1 MSPPAAPGSAA
12 TDAAAPPTPAQIAKA
27 ALRHLAVNRLEPTP
41 ENYARAWQAE
51 GGAPPAAPPAPA
63 TPASEQPA
71 ADPAAE
77 AEEWATTIAKLL
89 RGIERGS
96 RQWTTGRKKDSLQRV
111 LDGSRSRPER
121 LRQRLRQLASSWD
134 GEPLD
139 DAPDTDMAALL
150 PLDDDTGAAA
160 DSAIPDPAF
169 TEAGPDLPA
178 EGGTATW
185 SRIVDELH
193 QTVQAALLPA
203 DAASREVVDALAQ
216 ATAPLAPEPPVLPPP
231 EELAAT
237 LQAVCTDARRVLQH
251 RQHLLQQLTGLCEE
265 LTDSLCDL
273 AEDESWVRGQCEAM
287 RHQIAEGLNTRGVRR
302 ISQLLHDTRERQQ
315 RLRAERNEARQALK
329 QLIHQ
334 MLQEIAEL
342 GSHTDRFT
350 GNLGRYAEVIG
361 SADSLQSLAGVVRE
375 MLEDSRAV
383 QAVVSQA
390 QQRLQS
396 EHARATELSD
406 RVRELEDEIRRLS
419 DEVSTDPLTQIAN
432 RRGLMRAFEAEQS
445 RAERQSAPLS
455 IALLDVDNFK
465 KLNDTLG
472 HQVGDDALRFLADQ
486 VRSRLRPVD
495 VLARYG
501 GEEFV
506 ILLPDTPAE
515 EAQRVV
521 TRLQRELSAEL
532 FMQQGGDKVFITFSA
547 GVTPYRASEALE
559 AALDRADLALYEAKR
574 TGKNRTCVA

>member
-51 GGAPPAAPPAPA
+51 GGASPTAPPAPA
-63 TPASEQPA
+63 TPASGEPA

-111 LDGSRSRPER
+111 LDGSRSHPQR
-121 LRQRLRQLASSWD
+121 LRTRLRQLASSWD

-150 PLDDDTGAAA
+150 PLEDETGAQAESSATAADAGPAAQLADGTGAA
-160 DSAIPDPAF
+160 
-169 TEAGPDLPA
+169 
-178 EGGTATW
+178 W

-203 DAASREVVDALAQ
+203 DAATTPVAQALNE
-216 ATAPLAPEPPVLPPP
+216 ATAPLAPEPPLLPPAA
-231 EELAAT
+231 ELVTT

-547 GVTPYRASEALE
+547 GVTPYRAGEALE

>member
-111 LDGSRSRPER
+111 LDGSRSHPQR
-121 LRQRLRQLASSWD
+121 LRTRLRQLASSWD

-150 PLDDDTGAAA
+150 PLEDETGAQAESSATAADAGPAALLADGTGAA
-160 DSAIPDPAF
+160 
-169 TEAGPDLPA
+169 
-178 EGGTATW
+178 W

-203 DAASREVVDALAQ
+203 DAATTPVAQALNE
-216 ATAPLAPEPPVLPPP
+216 ATAPLAPEPPLLPPAA
-231 EELAAT
+231 ELVTT

-396 EHARATELSD
+396 EHARATELTD

>member
-1 MSPPAAPGSAA
+1 MPPPAAPAGTAL
-12 TDAAAPPTPAQIAKA
+12 DAAQPPTPAQIAKA

-51 GGAPPAAPPAPA
+51 GGVPPAAPPAA
-63 TPASEQPA
+63 APASSEPA
-71 ADPAAE
+71 SDPAAE
-77 AEEWATTIAKLL
+77 AEEWAATIGKLL

-111 LDGSRSRPER
+111 LEGSRSHPQR
-121 LRQRLRQLASSWD
+121 LRTRLRQLAASWD

-139 DAPDTDMAALL
+139 DPPDTDMAALL
-150 PLDDDTGAAA
+150 PLDEDADAAA
-160 DSAIPDPAF
+160 APAA
-169 TEAGPDLPA
+169 EEPVSPAAG
-178 EGGTATW
+178 GGTAAW
-185 SRIVDELH
+185 SRMVGELH

-203 DAASREVVDALAQ
+203 DATSGEAAQ
-216 ATAPLAPEPPVLPPP
+216 ALQRATAELAPQPPLLPPTA
-231 EELAAT
+231 ELAAS
-237 LQAVCTDARRVLQH
+237 LEAACAEARRVLQH
-251 RQHLLQQLTGLCEE
+251 RQHLLLQLTGLCEE
-265 LTDSLCDL
+265 LTDSLGDL

-334 MLQEIAEL
+334 MLQELAEL

-361 SADSLQSLAGVVRE
+361 SADSLESLAGVVRE
-375 MLEDSRAV
+375 MIEDSRAV
-383 QAVVSQA
+383 QSVVNQA
-390 QQRLQS
+390 QQRLQT

-445 RAERQSAPLS
+445 RAERQAAPLS

-472 HQVGDDALRFLADQ
+472 HQAGDDALRFLADQ
-486 VRSRLRPVD
+486 VRGRLRPVD

-506 ILLPDTPAE
+506 ILLPDTPPE

-532 FMQQGGDKVFITFSA
+532 FMQQDGDKVFITFSA
-547 GVTPYRASEALE
+547 GVTPYRRGEPLE

-574 TGKNRTCVA
+574 TGKNRTCLA

>member
-1 MSPPAAPGSAA
+1 MSSPAVPGAAA
-12 TDAAAPPTPAQIAKA
+12 TDAARSPTPAQIAKA
-27 ALRHLAVNRLEPTP
+27 ALRYLAVNRLEPTP

-51 GGAPPAAPPAPA
+51 GGAPPPAPLQ
-63 TPASEQPA
+63 PASLPA
-71 ADPAAE
+71 DADPTVE
-77 AEEWATTIAKLL
+77 AEEWATTIGKLL

-111 LDGSRSRPER
+111 LEGSRSHPQR
-121 LRQRLRQLASSWD
+121 LRTRLRQLASSWD

-139 DAPDTDMAALL
+139 DAPDTDMAGLL
-150 PLDDDTGAAA
+150 PLDADAEADATG
-160 DSAIPDPAF
+160 SAS
-169 TEAGPDLPA
+169 AGDGVAGLPA
-178 EGGTATW
+178 EGGTAAW
-185 SRIVDELH
+185 SRIVDELQ

-203 DAASREVVDALAQ
+203 EAGAAEVADALAQ
-216 ATAPLAPEPPVLPPP
+216 TTAALAPEPPVLPPTA
-231 EELAAT
+231 ELAAT
-237 LQAVCTDARRVLQH
+237 IQSVCTDARRVLQH

-287 RHQIAEGLNTRGVRR
+287 RHQITEGLNTRGVRR
-302 ISQLLHDTRERQQ
+302 ISQLLHDARERQQ
-315 RLRAERNEARQALK
+315 RLRTERNEARQALK

-361 SADSLQSLAGVVRE
+361 SADSLESLTGVVRE

-383 QAVVSQA
+383 QTVVAQA

-396 EHARATELSD
+396 EHARAAELSD

-445 RAERQSAPLS
+445 RAERQTAPLA

-472 HQVGDDALRFLADQ
+472 HQAGDDALRFLADQ

-547 GVTPYRASEALE
+547 GVTPYRSGEALE
-559 AALDRADLALYEAKR
+559 TALDRADLALYEAKR

>member
-150 PLDDDTGAAA
+150 PLEDETGAQAESSATAADAGPAALLADGTGAA
-160 DSAIPDPAF
+160 
-169 TEAGPDLPA
+169 
-178 EGGTATW
+178 W

-203 DAASREVVDALAQ
+203 DAATTPVAQALNE
-216 ATAPLAPEPPVLPPP
+216 ATAPLAPEPPLLPPAA
-231 EELAAT
+231 ELVTT

>member
-1 MSPPAAPGSAA
+1 MPPPAASAG
-12 TDAAAPPTPAQIAKA
+12 TSVDAAPPTPAQIAKA

-51 GGAPPAAPPAPA
+51 GGAPPAAPTTAAPA
-63 TPASEQPA
+63 ASEPA
-71 ADPAAE
+71 TDPAAE
-77 AEEWATTIAKLL
+77 AEEWATTIGKLL

-111 LDGSRSRPER
+111 LEGSRSHPQR
-121 LRQRLRQLASSWD
+121 LRTRLRQLASSWD
-134 GEPLD
+134 GEPMD
-139 DAPDTDMAALL
+139 EPPDTDMAALL
-150 PLDDDTGAAA
+150 PLDDDADAAPQDAALAGEPALPGA
-160 DSAIPDPAF
+160 
-169 TEAGPDLPA
+169 
-178 EGGTATW
+178 GGTAAW
-185 SRIVDELH
+185 SRIVDGLQ
-193 QTVQAALLPA
+193 QTVQAALLPP
-203 DAASREVVDALAQ
+203 DATSREAAEALLS
-216 ATAPLAPEPPVLPPP
+216 ATRELAPEPPLLPPTA
-231 EELAAT
+231 EAASA
-237 LQAVCTDARRVLQH
+237 LEAACADARRVLQH
-251 RQHLLQQLTGLCEE
+251 RQHLLLQLTGLCEE
-265 LTDSLCDL
+265 LTDSLGDL

-334 MLQEIAEL
+334 MLQELAEL

-361 SADSLQSLAGVVRE
+361 SAESLESLAGVVRE
-375 MLEDSRAV
+375 MIEDSRAV
-383 QAVVSQA
+383 QSVVHQA
-390 QQRLQS
+390 QQRLQT

-445 RAERQSAPLS
+445 RAERQAAPLA

-472 HQVGDDALRFLADQ
+472 HQAGDEALRFLADQ
-486 VRSRLRPVD
+486 VRGRLRPAD

-532 FMQQGGDKVFITFSA
+532 FMQQGEHKVFITFSA
-547 GVTPYRASEALE
+547 GVTPYRGGEPLE